1 MRADYLPLPP
11 AVVVVV
17 VWDDV
22 VDFFIFIGS
31 DVSSTQHTIV
41 LTINVLWLIPSNAT
55 VPAAFY
61 DKNISYYF
69 IFLVF
74 LHNV

>member
-1 MRADYLPLPP
+1 MRADYLPLPQ
-11 AVVVVV
+11 AVVVV

-41 LTINVLWLIPSNAT
+41 LTINVL
-55 VPAAFY
+55 
-61 DKNISYYF
+61 
-69 IFLVF
+69 
-74 LHNV
+74 

>member
-1 MRADYLPLPP
+1 MRADYLPLPQ

-17 VWDDV
+17 VVWYDV

-41 LTINVLWLIPSNAT
+41 LTINVL
-55 VPAAFY
+55 
-61 DKNISYYF
+61 
-69 IFLVF
+69 
-74 LHNV
+74 

>member
-41 LTINVLWLIPSNAT
+41 FTINVL
-55 VPAAFY
+55 
-61 DKNISYYF
+61 
-69 IFLVF
+69 
-74 LHNV
+74 